1 MMDAAGLVDG
11 ARGDTGLE
19 DFGGT
24 EWREGLDRL
33 VDSLNREA
41 DLTPLGEEILGSRL
55 GMLLANRLR
64 VVAEHAAHPAMADE
78 EVEGPLC
85 IIGLP
90 RTGTTALS
98 NLVAADP
105 QVRSIRMWESS
116 SPVPPP
122 ESATEHTDPR
132 IAEAEQGL
140 ELMYEAFP
148 RMRSLHF
155 QSPTGPTECQDLL
168 GMDFRTE
175 HFNGMARV
183 PSYSTWVRDCD
194 MSSTYRFHHL
204 VLQLLQWHCPPRLWH
219 VKTPVHM
226 LALDE
231 LRTVYPGSKF
241 LWTHRDPAAVL
252 GSVCSLIAYTR
263 SWVSDA
269 GDPAELGREQL
280 DLWFEAIRRAMVFRS
295 RIGEEWFADVTFDS
309 LQTDPVDAVSASYRQ
324 LGMELG
330 SGREA
335 VEHWASTH
343 PPHQHGVHEFAL
355 EEFGLEAGVVRS
367 RFAPYFDRFQTIL

>member
-1 MMDAAGLVDG
+1 MIDATRLVQRAMG
-11 ARGDTGLE
+11 EAGLE

-41 DLTPLGEEILGSRL
+41 ALTPLGEEILGGRL

-64 VVAEHAAHPAMADE
+64 IVGELAAHPDIGDE
-78 EVEGPLC
+78 QVGGPLC
-85 IIGLP
+85 VIGLP

-98 NLVAADP
+98 NLLAADP
-105 QVRSIRMWESS
+105 QIRSIRLWESS

-122 ESATEHTDPR
+122 ETATERTDPR
-132 IAEAEQGL
+132 IHQAEQGL
-140 ELMYEAFP
+140 DLMYEAFP

-175 HFNGMARV
+175 HFNGMARA
-183 PSYSTWVRDCD
+183 PAYSAWVRDCD
-194 MSSTYRFHHL
+194 MASTYRFHRQ
-204 VLQLLQWHCPPRLWH
+204 VLQLLQWHCPPRLWQ

-231 LRTVYPGSKF
+231 LRTAYPGSKF
-241 LWTHRDPAAVL
+241 LWTHRDPVEVL

-263 SWVSDA
+263 SWVSDE
-269 GDPAELGREQL
+269 GDAVELGLEQL
-280 DLWFEAIRRAMVFRS
+280 DLWSEAVRRALAFRT
-295 RIGEEWFADVTFDS
+295 RMGEECFADIEFDA
-309 LQTDPVDAVSASYRQ
+309 LQSDPVAAIGSAYDR

-330 SGREA
+330 AGRQP
-335 VEHWASTH
+335 VEDWARAH

-355 EEFGLEAGVVRS
+355 EEFGLDADTVRN
-367 RFAPYFDRFQTIL
+367 RFAAYFERFGAER